1 MTVQRPNTTALNQT
15 SEFDTDSTELIPAL
29 RGPRGRI
36 AAHTIRVT
44 PGTRTFPTP
53 PSGLRHAPEYSAL
66 GAPSCSPT
74 HPSPAGY
81 AARMRG
87 GGLAAAKRYGK
98 CSLRAGAGGP
108 PESYVF
114 AVPGEVRTASPQPGP
129 RLHLHTCPV
138 TSRSRPS
145 PTRWASVRA
154 GRRGEPETRSSL
166 QRAVLEEAGSTARL
180 PPPPSPPPPLLPGGR
195 RAGARRAAAAPAAAA
210 GGAAAAAAVGAAG
223 DAPARLLRRGAV
235 RAAAAAAAAAG
246 EQAGGGGCHRGAE
259 NWRRR
264 RRRS

>member
-1 MTVQRPNTTALNQT
+1 MICYITQKGGGKGERRCPSLRNLPPKAQRPTLWD
-15 SEFDTDSTELIPAL
+15 SEPPAQL
-29 RGPRGRI
+29 
-36 AAHTIRVT
+36 A
-44 PGTRTFPTP
+44 TRRACAI
-53 PSGLRHAPEYSAL
+53 GE
-66 GAPSCSPT
+66 
-74 HPSPAGY
+74 
-81 AARMRG
+81 
-87 GGLAAAKRYGK
+87 GLAAAKPYGK

-108 PESYVF
+108 PESYVS

-138 TSRSRPS
+138 TSRSLPS

-154 GRRGEPETRSSL
+154 GRRGEPETRYSL
-166 QRAVLEEAGSTARL
+166 RRAVLEEAGSTARL

-210 GGAAAAAAVGAAG
+210 GGAAAAAVGAAG

-235 RAAAAAAAAAG
+235 RAAAAAAAAAAG

-264 RRRS
+264 RS